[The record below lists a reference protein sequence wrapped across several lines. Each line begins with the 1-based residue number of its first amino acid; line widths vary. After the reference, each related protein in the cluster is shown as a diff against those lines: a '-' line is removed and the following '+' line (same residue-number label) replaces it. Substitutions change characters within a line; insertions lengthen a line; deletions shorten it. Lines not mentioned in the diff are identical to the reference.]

1 MDAIG
6 KIVATMLANT
16 VQDESGKVEKKDKMS
31 ASEMRGMEVNLRSLM
46 KTWLGPEDTWIVT
59 QAKRKR
65 EKEDVY
71 KNYPGLDPVFM
82 KIWSNEIL

>member
-31 ASEMRGMEVNLRSLM
+31 ASEMRWACG
-46 KTWLGPEDTWIVT
+46 GPTLLK
-59 QAKRKR
+59 Q
-65 EKEDVY
+65 
-71 KNYPGLDPVFM
+71 L
-82 KIWSNEIL
+82 S